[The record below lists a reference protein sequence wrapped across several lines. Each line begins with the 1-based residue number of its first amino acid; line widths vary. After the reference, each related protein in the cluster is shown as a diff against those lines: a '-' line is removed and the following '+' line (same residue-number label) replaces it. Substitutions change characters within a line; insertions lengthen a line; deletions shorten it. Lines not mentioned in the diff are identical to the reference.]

1 MSKDIYQKAS
11 DLKETLDKDSRILL
25 LNKLEKEMDESE
37 EVMALAYQKD
47 MASVKYSDI
56 LNHFSKE
63 SDEAKQALKELS
75 LAKEKL
81 NNHPLVKEYLKV
93 YGEVRDLYMEI
104 NDILFSDFSANLCP
118 KEKN

>member
-11 DLKETLDKDSRILL
+11 DFKESLDNDPRILL
-25 LNKLEKEMDESE
+25 LNKLEKEINENE

-56 LNHFSKE
+56 LSHFSQE
-63 SDEAKQALKELS
+63 SKEAKQALKELS

-81 NNHPLVKEYLKV
+81 NSHPLVKEYLKV

-104 NDILFSDFSANLCP
+104 NEVLFSDFSANLCP